1 MGLHEDQQCLQYP
14 KQHHSYYLD
23 SNLGSV
29 KSLVTNTFFGLKDV
43 AGSGDCGF
51 LCLMIA
57 INSDAN
63 VSRWFD
69 NAVHEF
75 NKKLGNNIAKSPTPC
90 TQLIGK
96 FKKIFF
102 QFHIT
107 SLKNYY
113 DKGEEYAT
121 EVENIRDDYI
131 ATSDALYQLITDWE
145 KNTKNSSNFKLS
157 QKEIRKR
164 KKRQLLI

>member
-1 MGLHEDQQCLQYP
+1 M
-14 KQHHSYYLD
+14 
-23 SNLGSV
+23 
-29 KSLVTNTFFGLKDV
+29 T
-43 AGSGDCGF
+43 
-51 LCLMIA
+51 
-57 INSDAN
+57 
-63 VSRWFD
+63 
-69 NAVHEF
+69 
-75 NKKLGNNIAKSPTPC
+75 KSPTPC

-107 SLKNYY
+107 SLKNFY

-145 KNTKNSSNFKLS
+145 EKYNTLIKLQS
-157 QKEIRKR
+157 KSKRNQKKEVIIAKLRLARVDFVHLMIK
-164 KKRQLLI
+164 LAA